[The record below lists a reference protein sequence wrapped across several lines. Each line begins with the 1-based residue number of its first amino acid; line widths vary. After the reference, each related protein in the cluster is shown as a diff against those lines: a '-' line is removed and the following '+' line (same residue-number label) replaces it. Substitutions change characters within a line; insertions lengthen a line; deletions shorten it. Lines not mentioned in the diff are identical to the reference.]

1 MEKILLTV
9 GIIVGFPVVFFV
21 FWSGICFLISRLS
34 GWHHL
39 ATLYQTPPLK
49 EGYYTGVY
57 GRIGFANYNGVLRLG
72 FSEKGMYLHV
82 MPLFKL
88 GHAPLLVPWS
98 ALKDV
103 QQGHSLFGN
112 YVKFKVEGVSISLP
126 HKYFGTLQSYLSAY
140 TSSR

>member
-1 MEKILLTV
+1 MKDLLFLA
-9 GIIVGFPVVFFV
+9 GIVAAFIVVFSGL
-21 FWSGICFLISRLS
+21 WSGITYMISHFS

-39 ATLYQTPPLK
+39 ATLYRTLPLK
-49 EGYYTGVY
+49 EGFYTGVY

-88 GHAPLLVPWS
+88 GHPPLLLPWT

-103 QQGHSLFGN
+103 RREAFLFGE
-112 YVKFKVEGVSISLP
+112 YVKCKVAGVTIALP
-126 HKYFGTLQSYLSAY
+126 SKYFGTLQSYLSAY
-140 TSSR
+140 A